1 MMHSPSS
8 LWTGLQGV
16 PPTGHAILPVA
27 PRQTGARASPA
38 SPEGL
43 GTSGEDLSL
52 GVTHKLLEEPE
63 KKSPSWTCGPWGQG
77 YVDAQAQTEHQLG
90 FSSICGA
97 AVPEVC
103 PQTFQGPKLVRP
115 LGPPGGAAGRGRQC
129 CGSGPGVRWLR
140 LQGWGPQAQRLAG
153 PNTLAPPG
161 SPCCTVPPA
170 S

>member
-1 MMHSPSS
+1 MGGGVLGGVRTSRAGMMHSPGS

-16 PPTGHAILPVA
+16 PPTGHAVLPVA

-103 PQTFQGPKLVRP
+103 PQTFQGPKLVRL
-115 LGPPGGAAGRGRQC
+115 LGPTRRGCWAGASVLWLRAWCPVAAAAG
-129 CGSGPGVRWLR
+129 V
-140 LQGWGPQAQRLAG
+140 
-153 PNTLAPPG
+153 G
-161 SPCCTVPPA
+161 SPGPEARRP
-170 S
+170 